1 MENLV
6 GGFFANAE
14 NFAQIMDI
22 QYIRIIIKH
31 KITFLSYSG
40 LEGLVRPSESPQRLG
55 YGGRVYCVWC
65 IRPLKGNPVRQRT
78 FAGNRG

>member
-55 YGGRVYCVWC
+55 YGGQGVLCMVYSSS
-65 IRPLKGNPVRQRT
+65 KGKSSPAKNFCRE
-78 FAGNRG
+78 